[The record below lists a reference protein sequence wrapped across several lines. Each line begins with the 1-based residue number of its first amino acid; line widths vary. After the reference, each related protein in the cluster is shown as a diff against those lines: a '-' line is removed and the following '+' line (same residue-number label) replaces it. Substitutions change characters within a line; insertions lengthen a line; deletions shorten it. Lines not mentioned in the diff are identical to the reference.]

1 MTIENLKQIAIK
13 YATTK
18 GSRVP
23 LAPDELCNAVVQ
35 YFNEFLKIT
44 ADINTIQVAVTEE
57 GGNIVF
63 TITGNTLDGKAFTPI
78 VITVDHN
85 DFVTDQEFEAFK
97 TTINA
102 AIQKNTES
110 INSLSFRV
118 EDTENDITTIQ
129 VQVGQI
135 NTRVGNTETNV
146 TNLKNRVDNTET
158 NIAKINSTLNNKL
171 DKITSPMSNFVL
183 YANIEGNDR
192 QISATASPVPN
203 TVICRNDIGKAI
215 IVKGVSGQDAAN
227 MENIADVEAKIPDV
241 SGFATTEQLQNEF
254 LKITADINTI
264 QVAVTEEGGNIV
276 FTITGNTLDGKAF
289 TPIVITVDHNDFVTD
304 QEFEAFKTTIN
315 AAIQKNTESINSL
328 SFRVEDTENDITT
341 IQVQVGQIN
350 TRVGNTE
357 TNVTNLKN
365 RVDNT
370 ETNIAKINS
379 TLNNKLDKITSPMS
393 NFVLYANIE
402 GNDRQISATASPV
415 PNTVICRNDIGKAII
430 VKGVS
435 GQDAANMENIA
446 DVEAKIPDVS
456 GFATTEQLQEVENKI
471 PDTSNLATKTEL
483 QEVES
488 KIPDTTNFADVTKAN
503 TFAEINTFNKRV
515 YFKEIH
521 FEDNDYNIYNT
532 YANNQGIYSKYVADV
547 SENMYNIKELGL
559 YYYCLGTVTND
570 GMFHEFLFPNEGGT
584 LALTSDMPAIPEYTS
599 VDSVIYD
606 TTNGAIIAY
615 NGANEIHIPLL
626 AGENVTIDASE
637 DNKKIVIS
645 AAGGGG
651 TGDVTAAGNNTFTGV
666 NTFNNSIYAKN
677 GVVAEDTTN
686 YGANSVRKGPN
697 TYSFPNKSGTFAMTT
712 DVIKN
717 PIYFI
722 SFYANDPSE
731 PCHLIGTMMSKNSYG
746 TGQKTNEEF
755 AVMLADNLYTNS
767 DEGLAAY
774 GRLAGKDILCIF
786 STDGLSIRYLDEENS
801 EFDLPTVMF
810 FVMETEL

>member
-97 TTINA
+97 TTTNA

-135 NTRVGNTETNV
+135 NTRVGNTETN
-146 TNLKNRVDNTET
+146 
-158 NIAKINSTLNNKL
+158 IAKINSTLNNKL
-171 DKITSPMSNFVL
+171 DKISSVSNSNQVYGKSAAGENLMYNLESHPNAGFVL
-183 YANIEGNDR
+183 QYDNDGNIYVN
-192 QISATASPVPN
+192 
-203 TVICRNDIGKAI
+203 
-215 IVKGVSGQDAAN
+215 KGSSEYTPAN
-227 MENIADVEAKIPDV
+227 MQNIADVEAKIP
-241 SGFATTEQLQNEF
+241 
-254 LKITADINTI
+254 
-264 QVAVTEEGGNIV
+264 
-276 FTITGNTLDGKAF
+276 
-289 TPIVITVDHNDFVTD
+289 
-304 QEFEAFKTTIN
+304 
-315 AAIQKNTESINSL
+315 SI
-328 SFRVEDTENDITT
+328 
-341 IQVQVGQIN
+341 
-350 TRVGNTE
+350 
-357 TNVTNLKN
+357 TNL
-365 RVDNT
+365 
-370 ETNIAKINS
+370 
-379 TLNNKLDKITSPMS
+379 
-393 NFVLYANIE
+393 
-402 GNDRQISATASPV
+402 
-415 PNTVICRNDIGKAII
+415 
-430 VKGVS
+430 
-435 GQDAANMENIA
+435 
-446 DVEAKIPDVS
+446 
-456 GFATTEQLQEVENKI
+456 
-471 PDTSNLATKTEL
+471 
-483 QEVES
+483 
-488 KIPDTTNFADVTKAN
+488 ADVTKEN
-503 TFAEINTFNKRV
+503 TFTDVNHFTQYITTFGVEIGALEFNDDEYDV
-515 YFKEIH
+515 SISDATIEIFH
-521 FEDNDYNIYNT
+521 YISGGNANSIRITDEQIWVKKYNVSDYNSFN
-532 YANNQGIYSKYVADV
+532 
-547 SENMYNIKELGL
+547 
-559 YYYCLGTVTND
+559 
-570 GMFHEFLFPNEGGT
+570 FPNKSGT
-584 LALTSDMPAIPEYTS
+584 LALTSDIPEYTN
-599 VDSVIYD
+599 VDSVSYD
-606 TTNGAIIAY
+606 STNGAIVAY
-615 NGANEIHIPLL
+615 DGANEIHIPLL

-722 SFYANDPSE
+722 SFYTDAPGT
-731 PCHLIGTMMSKNSYG
+731 PYHLIGTMMSKNSYG
-746 TGQKTNEEF
+746 TGQKATEEI
-755 AVMLADNLYTNS
+755 AVMLTDNLYTNS
-767 DEGLAAY
+767 NEGLAAY
-774 GRLAGKDILCIF
+774 GKLDKKDILCIY
-786 STDGLSIRYLDEENS
+786 SEDGLSIRCLNEENS
-801 EFDLPTVMF
+801 EVDFPTAMF

>member
-85 DFVTDQEFEAFK
+85 DFVTNQEFEEFK
-97 TTINA
+97 TTTNA

-135 NTRVGNTETNV
+135 NTRVGNIETNV
-146 TNLKNRVDNTET
+146 TNLKNRVDDTET

-171 DKITSPMSNFVL
+171 DKISSVSNSNQVYGKSAAGENL
-183 YANIEGNDR
+183 MYNLESHPNAGYLLQYDNDGNIYVN
-192 QISATASPVPN
+192 
-203 TVICRNDIGKAI
+203 
-215 IVKGVSGQDAAN
+215 KGSSEYTPAN
-227 MENIADVEAKIPDV
+227 MQNIADVEAKIPDV
-241 SGFATTEQLQNEF
+241 SNFATKEELQNV
-254 LKITADINTI
+254 
-264 QVAVTEEGGNIV
+264 Q
-276 FTITGNTLDGKAF
+276 
-289 TPIVITVDHNDFVTD
+289 
-304 QEFEAFKTTIN
+304 
-315 AAIQKNTESINSL
+315 NS
-328 SFRVEDTENDITT
+328 
-341 IQVQVGQIN
+341 
-350 TRVGNTE
+350 
-357 TNVTNLKN
+357 
-365 RVDNT
+365 
-370 ETNIAKINS
+370 
-379 TLNNKLDKITSPMS
+379 LNNKRSVISSPASSYVVYTQANGLESNLPYSELANQTSTNIMARR
-393 NFVLYANIE
+393 AN
-402 GNDRQISATASPV
+402 GTSDVKKGISGENV
-415 PNTVICRNDIGKAII
+415 
-430 VKGVS
+430 
-435 GQDAANMENIA
+435 ANMQNIA
-446 DVEAKIPDVS
+446 DVEAKIP
-456 GFATTEQLQEVENKI
+456 
-471 PDTSNLATKTEL
+471 
-483 QEVES
+483 
-488 KIPDTTNFADVTKAN
+488 
-503 TFAEINTFNKRV
+503 
-515 YFKEIH
+515 
-521 FEDNDYNIYNT
+521 
-532 YANNQGIYSKYVADV
+532 
-547 SENMYNIKELGL
+547 
-559 YYYCLGTVTND
+559 
-570 GMFHEFLFPNEGGT
+570 
-584 LALTSDMPAIPEYTS
+584 EYTN
-599 VDSVIYD
+599 VDSVSYD
-606 TTNGAIIAY
+606 STNGAIVAY
-615 NGANEIHIPLL
+615 DGANEIHIPLL

-651 TGDVTAAGNNTFTGV
+651 AGDVTAAGNNIFTGENEFRNYTYATSNFCFVDTKEDYLTNGYTTTIKNGGFDIAYYENGEGKYWTTYADNQIINKDIDMESEVVIKFPKKEGTFALTSDIPDTSSFVTLAGNNTFTGV

-677 GVVAEDTTN
+677 GVVAENTTN
-686 YGANSVRKGPN
+686 YGANSIRKGPN

-722 SFYANDPSE
+722 SFYANEPSE

-767 DEGLAAY
+767 NEGLAAY
-774 GRLAGKDILCIF
+774 GRLAGKDILCIY
-786 STDGLSIRYLDEENS
+786 SEDGLSIRCLNEENS
-801 EFDLPTVMF
+801 EVDLPTVMF

>member
-97 TTINA
+97 TTTNA

-129 VQVGQI
+129 IQVGQI
-135 NTRVGNTETNV
+135 NTRVG
-146 TNLKNRVDNTET
+146 NTET

-171 DKITSPMSNFVL
+171 DKVSSTTDVPQVYVKEYNGTQTMLDLSESTRVNSIPKRSPSGRM
-183 YANIEGNDR
+183 YTDDG
-192 QISATASPVPN
+192 ISSEPSSV
-203 TVICRNDIGKAI
+203 
-215 IVKGVSGQDAAN
+215 AN
-227 MENIADVEAKIPDV
+227 MRNIAAVESKIPDI
-241 SGFATTEQLQNEF
+241 S
-254 LKITADINTI
+254 
-264 QVAVTEEGGNIV
+264 
-276 FTITGNTLDGKAF
+276 
-289 TPIVITVDHNDFVTD
+289 
-304 QEFEAFKTTIN
+304 
-315 AAIQKNTESINSL
+315 
-328 SFRVEDTENDITT
+328 
-341 IQVQVGQIN
+341 
-350 TRVGNTE
+350 
-357 TNVTNLKN
+357 NL
-365 RVDNT
+365 
-370 ETNIAKINS
+370 
-379 TLNNKLDKITSPMS
+379 
-393 NFVLYANIE
+393 
-402 GNDRQISATASPV
+402 
-415 PNTVICRNDIGKAII
+415 
-430 VKGVS
+430 
-435 GQDAANMENIA
+435 
-446 DVEAKIPDVS
+446 
-456 GFATTEQLQEVENKI
+456 ATTEQLQEVENKI
-471 PDTSNLATKTEL
+471 PDTSNLATKDELNNKLDKSNWNATVYIVDSNGIQNNVAYTINPSPNTFVYRDDNSNFVVNSPTENGNPTPKSYVDNAL
-483 QEVES
+483 
-488 KIPDTTNFADVTKAN
+488 TNLADVTKEN
-503 TFAEINTFNKRV
+503 TFADVNHFTQYITSFGVEIGPGNADDDEYDVSIQESGIEIFHYISGSKANSLRITENTIMTVV
-515 YFKEIH
+515 YPSNE
-521 FEDNDYNIYNT
+521 YNIF
-532 YANNQGIYSKYVADV
+532 D
-547 SENMYNIKELGL
+547 
-559 YYYCLGTVTND
+559 
-570 GMFHEFLFPNEGGT
+570 FPNKSGT
-584 LALTSDMPAIPEYTS
+584 LALTSDIPAIPEYTS

-651 TGDVTAAGNNTFTGV
+651 TGDVTAAGNNTFTGE

-677 GVVAEDTTN
+677 GVVVGDTTN
-686 YGANSVRKGPN
+686 YGANSVTKGSN

-712 DVIKN
+712 DIIKN

-722 SFYANDPSE
+722 SFYANEPSE

-767 DEGLAAY
+767 NEGLAAY
-774 GRLAGKDILCIF
+774 GKLAEKDILCIY
-786 STDGLSIRYLDEENS
+786 SEDGLSIRCLDEANS
-801 EFDLPTVMF
+801 EVDLPTVMF
-810 FVMETEL
+810 FVTETEL